1 MRLPFFRDFSFF
13 SMKFYH
19 YVHCPF
25 CQRVRLFLGFKR
37 LAYESVVLSYADADT
52 PTQLTGKHM
61 LPIIE
66 FDDGVV
72 MNESLDIIREIE
84 MSFAHPIG
92 FIGPVEPHFQWASQ
106 IAVGIPRYFDLL
118 LPWYFSHYTAE
129 FERFSSGAEYF
140 KQSKETKRGK
150 SFEELKTE
158 APQIFEEF
166 VRPELNE
173 IIDRVEEK
181 FFVMGP
187 TFSVADC
194 VLAADLSGLR
204 LVKNIPLPP
213 EIPAYIARVEEMCG
227 VNLLENTDS

>member
-1 MRLPFFRDFSFF
+1 
-13 SMKFYH
+13 MKLYH

-37 LAYESVVLSYADADT
+37 LTYESVVLSYDDVDT
-52 PTQLTGKHM
+52 PTKLTGKHM
-61 LPIIE
+61 LPICE
-66 FDDGVV
+66 FDDGTI

-84 MSFAHPIG
+84 MRFPYPIG
-92 FIGPVEPHFQWASQ
+92 FIGPIEPHFQWSSQ
-106 IAVGIPRYFDLL
+106 AVVGIPRYFDLL

-129 FERFSSGAEYF
+129 FERFPSGAVYF
-140 KQSKETKRGK
+140 KQSKETKRRK
-150 SFEELKTE
+150 TFDELKKET
-158 APQIFEEF
+158 PQIFEEF
-166 VRPELNE
+166 IRPELSE

-204 LVKNIPLPP
+204 VVESSIPLPS
-213 EIPAYIARVEEMCG
+213 EIPAYISRVEEMCG